1 MNLKLRTIAVG
12 TLLIFGIMA
21 NHYWPRRDLRV
32 STDPKWLQV
41 VQFIRSADEVKTF
54 ATKADLE
61 SEAQLTSA
69 VKQNSGELRT
79 VTIRKLL
86 LDHLAILPSI
96 PGNESPPAACFCPHH
111 FVFAKKGKATL
122 RLDICYGCGSCGVR
136 STEKILPAA
145 SRSSPTREWILVHC
159 LDSKPADMQRALD
172 VDTSQTESPR
182 ARQPNGSK

>member
-1 MNLKLRTIAVG
+1 MNLKLRAISVATVLILGAIAYY
-12 TLLIFGIMA
+12 
-21 NHYWPRRDLRV
+21 NWPRRDLRV
-32 STDPKWLQV
+32 STDPKWIQI
-41 VQFIRSADEVKTF
+41 VQFIQTADEVKTF

-79 VTIRKLL
+79 VTNRKLL

-96 PGNESPPAACFCPHH
+96 PGIESPPAACFCPHH

-136 STEKILPAA
+136 STDKNLAGGFPIKSDA
-145 SRSSPTREWILVHC
+145 RV
-159 LDSKPADMQRALD
+159 DSGALFGLQAGGHAEGFGCRYFAD
-172 VDTSQTESPR
+172 
-182 ARQPNGSK
+182 